1 MRAVELMRRLKATS
15 EQARVLEALNEH
27 QEKVESKDIRG
38 SSGVPGANARRSPRC
53 CLSIAREQP
62 TNMRVHCVQSD
73 IGRSCAVHTPKRD

>member
-1 MRAVELMRRLKATS
+1 MRRLKATS
-15 EQARVLEALNEH
+15 KQARVLEASDEH
-27 QEKVESKDIRG
+27 QEKVELKDIRG
-38 SSGVPGANARRSPRC
+38 SAVRSSGVPGANARRSPRC